1 MSQERTVQVCARKR
15 VKSLFHTEI
24 LSKRCLKH
32 YSKSCISQLIFWHD
46 SLGFLKEKSQRRDRF
61 QKTTHST
68 TCHWFFPSWIQSNY
82 FETHF
87 LPHNNRFRMKAHN
100 MAKETHILSSMLSCE
115 SIWTS
120 SYVANTMKI
129 FPLSVTR
136 DFQLTWWWTK
146 FSLHI
151 FMKADLHL
159 GILSYNHECIQIEN
173 RQSKL
178 CLELYISNQSPT

>member
-1 MSQERTVQVCARKR
+1 MTLWA
-15 VKSLFHTEI
+15 
-24 LSKRCLKH
+24 
-32 YSKSCISQLIFWHD
+32 FWKKN
-46 SLGFLKEKSQRRDRF
+46 LKEETDFKRQHILPPVTD
-61 QKTTHST
+61 
-68 TCHWFFPSWIQSNY
+68 FFPHEFSLIILRHTFY
-82 FETHF
+82 
-87 LPHNNRFRMKAHN
+87 LNNRFRMKAHN
-100 MAKETHILSSMLSCE
+100 MAEETHILSSMLSCD

-136 DFQLTWWWTK
+136 DFELTWWWKK

-173 RQSKL
+173 RQCKL
-178 CLELYISNQSPT
+178 CLELYISSQFFNLSNLWQPSHKIAVGCNWCI